1 MMNKYIKVLEYRLLL
16 FHQSFIKDILL
27 MKRERN
33 HQYPFSFGECF
44 DESMMSGYRI
54 DIQ

>member
-1 MMNKYIKVLEYRLLL
+1 MNKYIKILEYRLLRS
-16 FHQSFIKDILL
+16 HQPSIKDILL

-33 HQYPFSFGECF
+33 HQYAFSFGECF
-44 DESMMSGYRI
+44 DEGVMRGYCA

>member
-1 MMNKYIKVLEYRLLL
+1 ML
-16 FHQSFIKDILL
+16 FSHQPFTKDILL

-33 HQYPFSFGECF
+33 HQYPFSFGKCF
-44 DESMMSGYRI
+44 DESMMRGYCI

>member
-16 FHQSFIKDILL
+16 SHQPSIKDILL

-33 HQYPFSFGECF
+33 HQYPFYFGKCF
-44 DESMMSGYRI
+44 DEGVMRGYCV

>member
-1 MMNKYIKVLEYRLLL
+1 MMNKYIKVLEYRLIRS
-16 FHQSFIKDILL
+16 HQPSIKDILL

-33 HQYPFSFGECF
+33 HRHAFSFGECF
-44 DESMMSGYRI
+44 DESVMRGYCV

>member
-1 MMNKYIKVLEYRLLL
+1 MMNKYIKVLENRLLRS
-16 FHQSFIKDILL
+16 HQSFIKDILL

-33 HQYPFSFGECF
+33 HQYPFFFGECF
-44 DESMMSGYRI
+44 DEGVMRGYCV

>member
-1 MMNKYIKVLEYRLLL
+1 MMNKCIKILEYRLLL
-16 FHQSFIKDILL
+16 SHQPFIKDILL

-44 DESMMSGYRI
+44 DESVMIGYYV
-54 DIQ
+54 DTQ

>member
-1 MMNKYIKVLEYRLLL
+1 MNKYIKILEYRLLRS
-16 FHQSFIKDILL
+16 HQPSIKDILL

-33 HQYPFSFGECF
+33 HQYAFSFGECF
-44 DESMMSGYRI
+44 DEGVMRGYYA

>member
-1 MMNKYIKVLEYRLLL
+1 ML
-16 FHQSFIKDILL
+16 FSCQLFIKDLLL

-44 DESMMSGYRI
+44 DESVMRGYCV
-54 DIQ
+54 DI

>member
-1 MMNKYIKVLEYRLLL
+1 MMNKYIKILKYRLLL
-16 FHQSFIKDILL
+16 SHQPFIKDILL

-33 HQYPFSFGECF
+33 HQYPFSFGERF
-44 DESMMSGYRI
+44 DESVMRGYCV

>member
-16 FHQSFIKDILL
+16 SHQPSIKDILL

-33 HQYPFSFGECF
+33 HRHTFSFGECF
-44 DESMMSGYRI
+44 DESVMKGYYV

>member
-1 MMNKYIKVLEYRLLL
+1 ML
-16 FHQSFIKDILL
+16 FSHQPFTKDILL

-33 HQYPFSFGECF
+33 HQYPFSFGERF
-44 DESMMSGYRI
+44 DEIMMRNYSV